1 MQFIN
6 DIVGF
11 ATDKVILGITLG
23 QYILAFLALFFAL
36 LLRKLV
42 ISVVIRSLR
51 RLAARTTMTL
61 DDALINAIGPPVG
74 LGFVI
79 GGLYA
84 AAIILNLPREPVDV
98 RTFSFHILRVLVI
111 VAVTWLLLRLIDAFS
126 DFFSSAAGKTES
138 KLDDQLIPILRKSL
152 KTFVGILAFLF
163 IVQNLGY
170 SVASLLAGLGIGGLA
185 IALAAKDTLS
195 NFFGSLTIL
204 IDRPFAAGDWIET
217 GDTEGVVEDV
227 GFRSTRIRTFAKT
240 QVSVPNSVIA
250 NSAINNWSR
259 MPIRRIKMVV
269 GVTYESTA
277 EQMQK
282 AVDGIRVI
290 LKDHEGVYQD
300 FYLVY
305 FTDFGQSSL
314 DIFVYYFTKTTN
326 WAEYLRV
333 RQDINLRI
341 MGLLESLDMEVAFPS
356 RTVYLR
362 SEGDDGVPSQ
372 PPQR

>member
-277 EQMQK
+277 EQLQK

>member
-277 EQMQK
+277 EQLQK
-282 AVDGIRVI
+282 A
-290 LKDHEGVYQD
+290 
-300 FYLVY
+300 
-305 FTDFGQSSL
+305 
-314 DIFVYYFTKTTN
+314 
-326 WAEYLRV
+326 
-333 RQDINLRI
+333 
-341 MGLLESLDMEVAFPS
+341 
-356 RTVYLR
+356 
-362 SEGDDGVPSQ
+362 
-372 PPQR
+372 